1 MCSNVL
7 LADTVMTFHSS
18 NLVFSVSRQALKD
31 SLFEESL
38 LSEGLLN
45 ERLLNERLLAESD
58 SLITQVSRPE
68 SSLQPRCHTGRS
80 KILEKY

>member
-45 ERLLNERLLAESD
+45 EKLLAESD
-58 SLITQVSRPE
+58 ILITQVSRPE
-68 SSLQPRCHTGRS
+68 NSLQPRCHTGRS